1 MLVLGYEIYKNFQAE
16 VQNKFHEKLEIFFN
30 IGKYTIINLQ
40 FSMPFVAE
48 MDIESSSS
56 GYERH

>member
-1 MLVLGYEIYKNFQAE
+1 MRRIMALFFQ
-16 VQNKFHEKLEIFFN
+16 LIFFI
-30 IGKYTIINLQ
+30 IGKKTIINLQ